1 MPRPYAFWA
10 ACYLAVVKRILIV
23 LPDYWA
29 RLQLAHSWHWRERF
43 EVIEAVPSNED
54 CREDFDAVAYIDHVA
69 RLYAGEIDGV
79 ISSSDYPGAQVAAGV
94 AARLGLPGAP
104 IQASMACAHKYY
116 ARVACREA
124 APQATPPFELI
135 EIGKVLRDP
144 SFAYPCFVKPVKGTF
159 SVLSGLMR
167 SHEELHA
174 YMQQPFLARY
184 GRDYL
189 RTFNGMCRALTNFAH
204 DGNAVLAEG
213 VLTGEQVTVE
223 GWVSSGEVGV
233 IGVTDS
239 IMQPGTRSFVR
250 FEYPSS
256 LPQGVQSRMA
266 EICERVVKQVG
277 LDNTLWN
284 VELFYD
290 AGEDAI
296 SIIEINPRKASQFA
310 DLYEKVDG
318 HNGFEASFC
327 VAVGEKPSFR
337 KGSGAFKFAASVP
350 LRVFQ
355 KAQVLHV
362 PGEQR
367 IHDVEASH
375 PGTMIWWECKE
386 GELLSPTDEFE
397 DGHSK
402 RYGVI
407 NLGADS
413 RTELISK
420 ARAIEKELGA
430 DIHHMTGS

>member
-1 MPRPYAFWA
+1 
-10 ACYLAVVKRILIV
+10 VHVKCILIV

-29 RLQLAHSWHWRERF
+29 RLQLAHSTQWRERF
-43 EVIEAVPSNED
+43 EVIEASPSNEE
-54 CREDFDAVAYIDHVA
+54 CPEDFDAVGYIDRAAHEF
-69 RLYAGEIDGV
+69 AGRVDGV
-79 ISSSDYPGAQVAAGV
+79 VSSSDYPGAQVAAGV

-104 IQASMACAHKYY
+104 LQASMACAHKYY
-116 ARVACREA
+116 TRLACREA
-124 APQATPPFELI
+124 APEATPPFELL
-135 EIGKVLRDP
+135 EIGKDFRDP
-144 SFAYPCFVKPVKGTF
+144 AFGYPCFVKPVKGTF

-167 SHEELHA
+167 SREELRA
-174 YMQQPFLARY
+174 YLQQPFLARY

-189 RTFNGMCRALTNFAH
+189 RTFNEMCRALTNFAH

-223 GWVSSGEVGV
+223 GWVSRGEVGV

-250 FEYPSS
+250 FEYPSALRQS
-256 LPQGVQSRMA
+256 VQARMA
-266 EICERVVKQVG
+266 EVCERVVKRVG

-318 HNGFEASFC
+318 LNGFEASFC
-327 VAVGEKPSFR
+327 VAVGEKPAFR
-337 KGSGAFKFAASVP
+337 KGNGAFKCAASVP

-355 KAQVLHV
+355 KTRVVRV
-362 PGEQR
+362 PSEQR
-367 IHDVEASH
+367 IAEVEAAH
-375 PGTMIWWECKE
+375 PGTIIWWECKE
-386 GELLSPTDEFE
+386 GEVLSPTDEFE
-397 DGHSK
+397 DGHSR

-407 NLGADS
+407 NLGAAS
-413 RTELISK
+413 RAGLAAAAHDVEM
-420 ARAIEKELGA
+420 ALGVRFA
-430 DIHHMTGS
+430 VT